1 MIKLS
6 TCIMT
11 DQLSHSIKEAISS
24 VIEQSNEVIILA
36 TNLLAYDAISL
47 HYAGSKIKVYFLEWV
62 DNFSYMRNY
71 LSSLCSNDIVFHID
85 SDERVST
92 SFFEELFY
100 LLTLTNTENTVF
112 EVTVVDE
119 SGSIAPN
126 ISRIFNKKHFR
137 YFGFVHEIVKPDNDA
152 LLHFSHI
159 SLKHSIT
166 HRGYSLEQMKTKLI
180 RNTRLNRKNV
190 KEFPADL
197 RWVYFS
203 IKEDCQI
210 GNYQNALT
218 FLEQVKSNENQD
230 DTYISGCYCYLLFS
244 LIFSSRLNEAKILLK
259 TATLD
264 QSDNDYF
271 EALTLLYEVEAYK
284 EHIQTII
291 TNITSAHGSSI
302 DTNGFHID
310 MLRAKL
316 EIMNQNFCEAFIL
329 FDSHNSRGRVMSR
342 SLEKK
347 LMEAL
352 ESL

>member
-11 DQLSHSIKEAISS
+11 DHLSQSIKETISS
-24 VIEQSNEVIILA
+24 VIEQSNEVVILA
-36 TNLLAYDAISL
+36 TNLVAYNALSL
-47 HYAGSKIKVYFLEWV
+47 HYSGSKIKVCFLEWV
-62 DNFSYMRNY
+62 DNFSHMRNY
-71 LSSLCSNDIVFHID
+71 LSSQCSNDIVFHLD
-85 SDERVST
+85 SDERVSS
-92 SFFEELFY
+92 SFFDELFY
-100 LLTLTNTENTVF
+100 LLALANTENTVF

-119 SGSIAPN
+119 SGSVARN
-126 ISRIFNKKHFR
+126 IPRIFNKTHFC
-137 YFGFVHEIVKPDNDA
+137 YFGFVHEIVRPNNDA
-152 LLHFSHI
+152 LHFSYI

-180 RNTRLNRKNV
+180 RNTRLNKKNV
-190 KEFPADL
+190 KEFPTDL

-210 GNYQNALT
+210 GNYQNALN
-218 FLEQVKSNENQD
+218 FLGQVKSNENQD
-230 DTYISGCYCYLLFS
+230 DTYIAGCYCYLLFS
-244 LIFSSRLNEAKILLK
+244 LIFSSRLTEAKILLK
-259 TATLD
+259 TATLN

-284 EHIQTII
+284 EHIQEII
-291 TNITSAHGSSI
+291 ANITSTHGSSI

-316 EIMNQNFCEAFIL
+316 EIMNQNFCEAFAL
-329 FDSHNSRGRVMSR
+329 FGSHNSRGRVMSR
-342 SLEKK
+342 SLERK
-347 LMEAL
+347 LVEAL